1 MCRLQHELL
10 FGQVSIHQERKK
22 DKGITGAAVLLGE

>member
-1 MCRLQHELL
+1 MCRLQHELV
-10 FGQVSIHQERKK
+10 FGQVGIHQERKK